1 MTYFSHAKKDEVT
14 GKKRGS
20 KKLTTHIEG
29 VQSKAKARVTPTF
42 NFDKEGLDFYTL
54 LSDIGLFH
62 DLGKYTPHFQDYL
75 VDRPH
80 ERILKQHA
88 RFGAHVVFQKYKDLP
103 EIAYIAYFVIL
114 NHHRSLHY
122 PANGDREML
131 FRKLCAEDV
140 EKIFEKQK
148 ASILPKISTIKEE
161 ININNLED
169 LLVMPV
175 AKDFRKFVK
184 KWLQNQQDIQHY
196 FLINYL
202 FSLLIEADKLDASET
217 EVFVRKQLPASAVD
231 DFLSPPPSNL
241 SEQNMLRNEVRQKVI
256 EKLGEIDVEQDKLF
270 LLTAPT
276 GIGKTFTALDF
287 ALKLRAKLKHNPQI
301 ITGLPFINIIEQ
313 TLKEYSKILQ
323 PEQAKIIGHYQYADI
338 FGNQTENDEENK
350 DKSYNV
356 RRMELDTWQADIV
369 VTSFVQLLQTIISNK
384 NKSLLKFNHLAGAI
398 VIMDEVQSLRLEQVP
413 GIGAV
418 LYFMS
423 HFLGTRF
430 ILMTATKPLIFE
442 LTDKEVLIPIFEIES
457 MPKVI
462 PLLYNPEYY
471 FKKFHRTQIAPLI
484 ESQLEA
490 NEDFV
495 KIFAQK
501 WTSDKA
507 CLIVVNK
514 VNRSLDLFAEIEKYL
529 NENDCKNPLHY
540 LSTNIL
546 PVHRLEIIETIKKQ
560 ISAARE
566 YSDSLPPILIA
577 TQVVEAGVDLD
588 FDMGFRDLGPID
600 SIVQVAGRINRENS
614 IERKYSPLYIFNT
627 GDCDK
632 IYGRFTD
639 IQAKKA
645 LGNTPI
651 LEPQYFLLV
660 EKYFSVMSD
669 TGSYSCSRKL
679 VKGIL
684 GLHYDGVGN
693 DEATPIDQFKIIKES
708 SFNISVFVEWDEDA
722 IDAKEAFLLTLT
734 AKGKKGKAAKED
746 FGLNHKKNFHQHI
759 IAVPK
764 YLTDELFGISEE
776 FPDIQI
782 KLVEHDVLENF
793 YQLPTGFIRKATEPK
808 NSTYCL

>member
-1 MTYFSHAKKDEVT
+1 MTYYSHAKKDEQT
-14 GKKRGS
+14 GKKKGS
-20 KKLTTHIEG
+20 KKLTVHTEG
-29 VQSKAKARVTPTF
+29 VQQKARERVSPTF
-42 NFDKEGLDFYTL
+42 NFDKEGLDFQNL
-54 LSDIGLFH
+54 LADIGLFH
-62 DLGKYTPHFQDYL
+62 DLGKYTPHFQNYL
-75 VDRPH
+75 KGLPH

-88 RFGAHVVFQKYKDLP
+88 RFGAHAVFQKYKHLP
-103 EIAYIAYFVIL
+103 EIAYIAYFVVL

-122 PANGDREML
+122 PKNSDREML
-131 FRKLCAEDV
+131 WNKSSYEDAKDV
-140 EKIFEKQK
+140 FDKQK
-148 ASILPKISTIKEE
+148 ASILPKVKIIGTEVNLE
-161 ININNLED
+161 NLED
-169 LLVMPV
+169 LLQMPV
-175 AKDFRKFVK
+175 AIDLRKFLN
-184 KWLQNQQDIQHY
+184 KWITKGQDIQHF

-217 EVFVRKQLPASAVD
+217 EIFVRKQLPPSAVD
-231 DFLSPPPSNL
+231 DFLSPLPSNP
-241 SEQNMLRNEVRQKVI
+241 SEQNILRNEVRQKVI
-256 EKLGEIDVEQDKLF
+256 EKLEKIDVEQDKLF

-287 ALKLRAKLKHNPQI
+287 SLKLRAKLKHNPQI

-313 TLKEYSKILQ
+313 TLKEYDKILQ

-338 FGNQTENDEENK
+338 FGNQTESDEENK

-384 NKSLLKFNHLAGAI
+384 NKLLLKFNHLAGAI

-442 LTDKEVLIPIFEIES
+442 LADREVLKPIFNIEAL
-457 MPKVI
+457 PKVTS
-462 PLLYNPEYY
+462 LLDNPEYS
-471 FKKFHRTQIAPLI
+471 FKKFHRTQIVPLL
-484 ESQLEA
+484 ENQLKT

-495 KIFAQK
+495 NIFSQK

-514 VNRSLDLFAEIEKYL
+514 VNHSLDLFAEIEQYL
-529 NENDCKNPLHY
+529 GKMGYKNPLHY

-546 PVHRLEIIETIKKQ
+546 PIHRLDIINTLKEQ
-560 ISAARE
+560 ITQAQESN
-566 YSDSLPPILIA
+566 DSLPPILIA

-614 IERKYSPLYIFNT
+614 IERKYSPLYVIDT
-627 GDCDK
+627 GDCNK
-632 IYGRFTD
+632 IYGKITEV
-639 IQAKKA
+639 QAKQA
-645 LGNTPI
+645 LGNSPI
-651 LEPQYFLLV
+651 LEPQYFSLV
-660 EKYFSVMSD
+660 DNYFLKISESGVY
-669 TGSYSCSRKL
+669 SYSRKL

-684 GLHYDGVGN
+684 GLHYDGEETSEILPVSK
-693 DEATPIDQFKIIKES
+693 FKIIEES
-708 SFNISVFVEWDEDA
+708 SYNISVFVEWDEDA

-734 AKGKKGKAAKED
+734 AKGEEGKEAKED
-746 FGLNHKKNFHQHI
+746 FGLNHKKAFHQHI

-764 YLTDELFGISEE
+764 YLTDELPNISEE
-776 FPDIQI
+776 YPDIQI
-782 KLVEHDVLENF
+782 KLVKHDELNDF
-793 YQLPTGFIRKATEPK
+793 YQLPTGFIRKAKEQD
-808 NSTYCL
+808 STLCL